1 MFANSVEKYRKYSI
15 NLVNSETFK
24 LNSILSYC
32 MPKSKSSSKSS
43 SSSTGLEENIAGML
57 CYVLFFITGI
67 IFLIWEKK
75 SRFVKFHAM
84 QSLVAFSGLW
94 ILSML
99 LGWVPF
105 FGEIAKTV
113 IGIISLI
120 LWIVLM
126 IKAYQHEYFK
136 LPIAGDIAHKSSR

>member
-1 MFANSVEKYRKYSI
+1 MAKND
-15 NLVNSETFK
+15 
-24 LNSILSYC
+24 
-32 MPKSKSSSKSS
+32 
-43 SSSTGLEENIAGML
+43 SSTGLEENLAGMF

-84 QSLVAFSGLW
+84 QSLIAFAGLW

-105 FGEIAKTV
+105 FGGIAKMVIGV
-113 IGIISLI
+113 IGII

-136 LPIAGDIAHKSSR
+136 LPIAGDIADKSSR